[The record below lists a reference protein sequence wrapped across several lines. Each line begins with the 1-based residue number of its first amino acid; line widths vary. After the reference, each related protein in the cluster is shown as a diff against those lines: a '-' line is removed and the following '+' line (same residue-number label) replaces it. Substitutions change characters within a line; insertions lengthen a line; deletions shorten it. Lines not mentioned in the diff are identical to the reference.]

1 MEPSVAFDT
10 KKYAVLSLK
19 LAQENLLRIHLLPGA
34 RQIVAVTVP
43 LLTFA

>member
-10 KKYAVLSLK
+10 KIICCFRLK
-19 LAQENLLRIHLLPGA
+19 LAQENLGEIHLLAGA
-34 RQIVAVTVP
+34 RQIVPDTVP